1 MSSQT
6 DKDALRA
13 LYTAYIARA
22 NAYDIEGM
30 ASFYAPSITFN
41 SETKTP
47 AEALAPIKPVTE
59 AFENWRLDVKHLT
72 IDGDLISSHIE
83 LSGIHKGTFMG
94 VEATGRSVKLQEMA
108 LYRVKDGK
116 FVDVWVVLDMFALM
130 QQIS

>member
-1 MSSQT
+1 
-6 DKDALRA
+6 
-13 LYTAYIARA
+13 
-22 NAYDIEGM
+22 M

-41 SETKTP
+41 NETKTP

-108 LYRVKDGK
+108 LYRVVEGK
-116 FVDVWVVLDMFALM
+116 FVDVWVVLDMFSLM